1 MLLSELE
8 PGQNAI
14 VESVGGSGSIRRHL
28 LDMGLTPNALVTL
41 QKIAPMGDP
50 IQITVRGFE
59 LTLRLEEANNVCVTL
74 SDKPATLRK
83 NHHIHQDIAHPG
95 LGELSGAGDYRRHT
109 QRETAKTGP
118 LTFALVGNQNC
129 GKTTLFNQ
137 LTGANQHVGNF
148 PGVTVDRKD
157 GTIRSHSEATVTDLP
172 GVYSLSPYS
181 NEEIVTRDF
190 LLESKPDGIINIID
204 GTNIERNMYLTMQIM
219 ELGIPMV
226 LALNM
231 MDEVE
236 KNGGTI
242 RVNELEAELGIPVVP
257 ISAAKNQG
265 VDELVDHALHVAR
278 FYELPEQIDFCPSS
292 EEEHNPLGAAVHRCI
307 HATAHLIEPYAE
319 QASVPL
325 RFAATKMVEGDEL
338 IKEKLSLPESALSSI
353 DELTTSME
361 KDAGMDSEAALANMR
376 FSFLSDLCS
385 KTVVRPHE
393 SREHKRSVAVD
404 KLLTGRFTGIPCF
417 FAIMAFVFAMTF
429 GPIGGT
435 LSDLVSEGVDIAL
448 STLAAGLESWGLN
461 PVAESLLIDGV
472 GAGVGA
478 VIGFLPTI
486 VTLFFFL
493 SILEDSGYMARVA
506 FVMDRAMRKIGLSGR
521 SIVPLLMGFGCSVP
535 SIMATR
541 TLSSERDR
549 KMTTMLVP
557 FMSCSAKLP
566 IYALLIG
573 AFFPRPMQPVVM
585 IGMYAFGVLCGIA
598 FAALLKHL
606 RFRGEPVPFV
616 MELPNYRLPAAKSV
630 ARLVWDKAKGFIKKA
645 FTVVLAACVII
656 WFLQTFDA
664 HLNVVEDVDTS
675 LLACIGGFIAP
686 LFAPLGYGD
695 WRVSTA
701 LMTGFMAKESVVSTL
716 TQVMGE
722 GVDLTMLFTPV
733 TAMAFLAFVLLYTP
747 CVAAIATVRSEQG
760 GTRAAL
766 EMIVLQ
772 CSIAWIVSF
781 VVYAFGLIATGG
793 IGQLNP
799 IGFAAVA
806 IIAFGIF
813 VYLKIQN
820 KDIELAP
827 ACSSCK
833 GCDNTSCGCH

>member
-1 MLLSELE
+1 M
-8 PGQNAI
+8 
-14 VESVGGSGSIRRHL
+14 
-28 LDMGLTPNALVTL
+28 
-41 QKIAPMGDP
+41 
-50 IQITVRGFE
+50 
-59 LTLRLEEANNVCVTL
+59 
-74 SDKPATLRK
+74 
-83 NHHIHQDIAHPG
+83 
-95 LGELSGAGDYRRHT
+95 
-109 QRETAKTGP
+109 
-118 LTFALVGNQNC
+118 
-129 GKTTLFNQ
+129 
-137 LTGANQHVGNF
+137 
-148 PGVTVDRKD
+148 
-157 GTIRSHSEATVTDLP
+157 TDLP

-292 EEEHNPLGAAVHRCI
+292 EEEHNPLGAVHRCI

-338 IKEKLSLPESALSSI
+338 IKEKLGLPESALSSI
-353 DELTTSME
+353 DELITSME
-361 KDAGMDSEAALANMR
+361 QDAGMDSEAALTNMR

-435 LSDLVSEGVDIAL
+435 LSDLVSEGVDI
-448 STLAAGLESWGLN
+448 TLDAFATGLESWGLN

-472 GAGVGA
+472 GA
-478 VIGFLPTI
+478 VISFLPTI

-541 TLSSERDR
+541 TPSSERDR

-566 IYALLIG
+566 IYALLIS
-573 AFFPRPMQPVVM
+573 AFFPRPLQPVVM
-585 IGMYAFGVLCGIA
+585 IGMYAFGVVCGIS
-598 FAALLKHL
+598 FAAILKRL

-733 TAMAFLAFVLLYTP
+733 TALAFLTFVLLYTP

-772 CSIAWIVSF
+772 CGIAWIVSF
-781 VVYAFGLIATGG
+781 AVYAVGLLATGN
-793 IGQLNP
+793 ITQLSP
-799 IGFAAVA
+799 IGFAAAA
-806 IIAFGIF
+806 IIAIGIC
-813 VYLKIQN
+813 VHLKMQN
-820 KDIELAP
+820 NDIELAP
-827 ACSSCK
+827 ACSNCND
-833 GCDNTSCGCH
+833 CNNTSCGCR

>member
-14 VESVGGSGSIRRHL
+14 VESVGGSGSIR
-28 LDMGLTPNALVTL
+28 LTFARYGSHPQRSGNPT
-41 QKIAPMGDP
+41 KNRSMGDP

-59 LTLRLEEANNVCVTL
+59 LTLRLEGGQITYASPSRTSQQPSEM
-74 SDKPATLRK
+74 

-242 RVNELEAELGIPVVP
+242 RVNELEAELGIPGCSL
-257 ISAAKNQG
+257 SAAKNQG

-292 EEEHNPLGAAVHRCI
+292 EEEHNPLGAVHRCI

-493 SILEDSGYMARVA
+493 SIWRILATWHVSPLHYGPRYAEDRP
-506 FVMDRAMRKIGLSGR
+506 FWR
-521 SIVPLLMGFGCSVP
+521 SIVPLLMGW
-535 SIMATR
+535 MAR
-541 TLSSERDR
+541 
-549 KMTTMLVP
+549 
-557 FMSCSAKLP
+557 C
-566 IYALLIG
+566 
-573 AFFPRPMQPVVM
+573 PRSWPH
-585 IGMYAFGVLCGIA
+585 A
-598 FAALLKHL
+598 
-606 RFRGEPVPFV
+606 RFRANEI
-616 MELPNYRLPAAKSV
+616 AK
-630 ARLVWDKAKGFIKKA
+630 
-645 FTVVLAACVII
+645 
-656 WFLQTFDA
+656 
-664 HLNVVEDVDTS
+664 
-675 LLACIGGFIAP
+675 
-686 LFAPLGYGD
+686 
-695 WRVSTA
+695 
-701 LMTGFMAKESVVSTL
+701 
-716 TQVMGE
+716 
-722 GVDLTMLFTPV
+722 
-733 TAMAFLAFVLLYTP
+733 
-747 CVAAIATVRSEQG
+747 
-760 GTRAAL
+760 
-766 EMIVLQ
+766 
-772 CSIAWIVSF
+772 
-781 VVYAFGLIATGG
+781 
-793 IGQLNP
+793 
-799 IGFAAVA
+799 
-806 IIAFGIF
+806 
-813 VYLKIQN
+813 
-820 KDIELAP
+820 
-827 ACSSCK
+827 
-833 GCDNTSCGCH
+833 

>member
-1 MLLSELE
+1 M
-8 PGQNAI
+8 
-14 VESVGGSGSIRRHL
+14 
-28 LDMGLTPNALVTL
+28 
-41 QKIAPMGDP
+41 
-50 IQITVRGFE
+50 
-59 LTLRLEEANNVCVTL
+59 
-74 SDKPATLRK
+74 
-83 NHHIHQDIAHPG
+83 
-95 LGELSGAGDYRRHT
+95 
-109 QRETAKTGP
+109 
-118 LTFALVGNQNC
+118 GNQNC

-157 GTIRSHSEATVTDLP
+157 GAIRGHAEATVTDLP

-190 LLESKPDGIINIID
+190 LLDEKPDGIINIVD
-204 GTNIERNMYLTMQIM
+204 GTNIERNLYLTMQIM

-236 KNGGTI
+236 ANGGTV

-257 ISAAKNQG
+257 ISAAKNEG

-278 FYELPEQIDFCPSS
+278 FDEAPGRIDFCPASAQ
-292 EEEHNPLGAAVHRCI
+292 EHDPLGAVHRCI
-307 HATAHLIEPYAE
+307 HATAHIIEPYAE
-319 QASVPL
+319 QASVPA

-338 IKEKLSLPESALSSI
+338 IARKLDLPESAVSSVR
-353 DELTTSME
+353 ELTAAME
-361 KDAGMDSEAALANMR
+361 ADAGMDAEAALANMR
-376 FSFLSDLCS
+376 FAFLANLCDN
-385 KTVVRPHE
+385 TVVRPHE
-393 SREHKRSVAVD
+393 SREHKRSVSVD

-417 FAIMAFVFAMTF
+417 FAIMAAVFVLTF
-429 GPIGGT
+429 SVVGAA
-435 LSDLVSEGVDIAL
+435 LSDLVSTGVDAAL
-448 STLAAGLESWGLN
+448 EALAAGCEAWGLN
-461 PVAESLLIDGV
+461 PVAQSLLVDGI

-506 FVMDRAMRKIGLSGR
+506 FVMDRPMRKIGLSGR

-566 IYALLIG
+566 IYALLVG
-573 AFFPRPMQPVVM
+573 AFFPRALQPVVM
-585 IGMYAFGVLCGIA
+585 IGLYAFGVAVGIS
-598 FAALLKHL
+598 FAAVLKRA
-606 RFRGEPVPFV
+606 RFRGQPVPFV

-630 ARLVWDKAKGFIKKA
+630 ARLVWDKAKGFVKKA
-645 FTVVLAACVII
+645 FTVVLAACVVI

-664 HLNVVEDVDTS
+664 RLNVVDDVDAS
-675 LLACIGGFIAP
+675 LLAGIGGLIAP
-686 LFAPLGYGD
+686 LFAPLGFGD
-695 WRVSTA
+695 WRAATA

-733 TAMAFLAFVLLYTP
+733 TAMAFSGV
-747 CVAAIATVRSEQG
+747 
-760 GTRAAL
+760 RAAVHAVRGGHRHRAQRAGRRPRGARDGAFAVRYRL
-766 EMIVLQ
+766 GGLVCGVSGGFAGHGRDRGRVQPAGPGRGRGDRGGHRRVPEATAHRRRAEGGLQ
-772 CSIAWIVSF
+772 NLSRKLQELQRLLPLGQGSCSLLQPKYKNRPASSGDGAISH
-781 VVYAFGLIATGG
+781 TRQT
-793 IGQLNP
+793 QLNGKP
-799 IGFAAVA
+799 
-806 IIAFGIF
+806 
-813 VYLKIQN
+813 
-820 KDIELAP
+820 P
-827 ACSSCK
+827 AKQPSRRRARGRRS
-833 GCDNTSCGCH
+833 GR

>member
-278 FYELPEQIDFCPSS
+278 FLRTAGTNRLLPLKRGRAQPIRSS
-292 EEEHNPLGAAVHRCI
+292 
-307 HATAHLIEPYAE
+307 
-319 QASVPL
+319 
-325 RFAATKMVEGDEL
+325 
-338 IKEKLSLPESALSSI
+338 
-353 DELTTSME
+353 
-361 KDAGMDSEAALANMR
+361 
-376 FSFLSDLCS
+376 
-385 KTVVRPHE
+385 
-393 SREHKRSVAVD
+393 
-404 KLLTGRFTGIPCF
+404 
-417 FAIMAFVFAMTF
+417 
-429 GPIGGT
+429 
-435 LSDLVSEGVDIAL
+435 
-448 STLAAGLESWGLN
+448 
-461 PVAESLLIDGV
+461 
-472 GAGVGA
+472 
-478 VIGFLPTI
+478 
-486 VTLFFFL
+486 
-493 SILEDSGYMARVA
+493 
-506 FVMDRAMRKIGLSGR
+506 
-521 SIVPLLMGFGCSVP
+521 
-535 SIMATR
+535 
-541 TLSSERDR
+541 
-549 KMTTMLVP
+549 
-557 FMSCSAKLP
+557 
-566 IYALLIG
+566 
-573 AFFPRPMQPVVM
+573 
-585 IGMYAFGVLCGIA
+585 
-598 FAALLKHL
+598 
-606 RFRGEPVPFV
+606 
-616 MELPNYRLPAAKSV
+616 
-630 ARLVWDKAKGFIKKA
+630 
-645 FTVVLAACVII
+645 
-656 WFLQTFDA
+656 
-664 HLNVVEDVDTS
+664 TS
-675 LLACIGGFIAP
+675 LHP
-686 LFAPLGYGD
+686 
-695 WRVSTA
+695 R
-701 LMTGFMAKESVVSTL
+701 
-716 TQVMGE
+716 
-722 GVDLTMLFTPV
+722 
-733 TAMAFLAFVLLYTP
+733 
-747 CVAAIATVRSEQG
+747 
-760 GTRAAL
+760 
-766 EMIVLQ
+766 
-772 CSIAWIVSF
+772 
-781 VVYAFGLIATGG
+781 
-793 IGQLNP
+793 N
-799 IGFAAVA
+799 
-806 IIAFGIF
+806 
-813 VYLKIQN
+813 
-820 KDIELAP
+820 
-827 ACSSCK
+827 CSSHRALRRA
-833 GCDNTSCGCH
+833 GFRAPQIRRNQNGRRR

>member
-1 MLLSELE
+1 
-8 PGQNAI
+8 
-14 VESVGGSGSIRRHL
+14 
-28 LDMGLTPNALVTL
+28 
-41 QKIAPMGDP
+41 
-50 IQITVRGFE
+50 
-59 LTLRLEEANNVCVTL
+59 
-74 SDKPATLRK
+74 
-83 NHHIHQDIAHPG
+83 
-95 LGELSGAGDYRRHT
+95 
-109 QRETAKTGP
+109 
-118 LTFALVGNQNC
+118 
-129 GKTTLFNQ
+129 
-137 LTGANQHVGNF
+137 
-148 PGVTVDRKD
+148 
-157 GTIRSHSEATVTDLP
+157 
-172 GVYSLSPYS
+172 
-181 NEEIVTRDF
+181 
-190 LLESKPDGIINIID
+190 
-204 GTNIERNMYLTMQIM
+204 
-219 ELGIPMV
+219 
-226 LALNM
+226 

-292 EEEHNPLGAAVHRCI
+292 EEEHNPLGAVHRCI

-630 ARLVWDKAKGFIKKA
+630 TRLVWDKAKGFIKKA

-675 LLACIGGFIAP
+675 LLA
-686 LFAPLGYGD
+686 PLGYGD

-722 GVDLTMLFTPV
+722 GVELTMLFTPV

-766 EMIVLQ
+766 EMIALQ

-781 VVYAFGLIATGG
+781 VVYAFGLLATGG
-793 IGQLNP
+793 IGQLSP

>member
-292 EEEHNPLGAAVHRCI
+292 EEEHNPLGAVHRCI

-435 LSDLVSEGVDIAL
+435 LSDLVSEGVNIAL

-630 ARLVWDKAKGFIKKA
+630 TRLVWDKAKGFIKKA
-645 FTVVLAACVII
+645 FTVVLAACVQAMLHCSTII
-656 WFLQTFDA
+656 SSA
-664 HLNVVEDVDTS
+664 ARVPPCS
-675 LLACIGGFIAP
+675 L
-686 LFAPLGYGD
+686 
-695 WRVSTA
+695 RTV
-701 LMTGFMAKESVVSTL
+701 
-716 TQVMGE
+716 
-722 GVDLTMLFTPV
+722 
-733 TAMAFLAFVLLYTP
+733 AMA
-747 CVAAIATVRSEQG
+747 ATHGV
-760 GTRAAL
+760 
-766 EMIVLQ
+766 
-772 CSIAWIVSF
+772 
-781 VVYAFGLIATGG
+781 
-793 IGQLNP
+793 
-799 IGFAAVA
+799 
-806 IIAFGIF
+806 
-813 VYLKIQN
+813 
-820 KDIELAP
+820 
-827 ACSSCK
+827 
-833 GCDNTSCGCH
+833 

>member
-1 MLLSELE
+1 MQ
-8 PGQNAI
+8 QN
-14 VESVGGSGSIRRHL
+14 
-28 LDMGLTPNALVTL
+28 
-41 QKIAPMGDP
+41 
-50 IQITVRGFE
+50 
-59 LTLRLEEANNVCVTL
+59 
-74 SDKPATLRK
+74 
-83 NHHIHQDIAHPG
+83 
-95 LGELSGAGDYRRHT
+95 
-109 QRETAKTGP
+109 
-118 LTFALVGNQNC
+118 
-129 GKTTLFNQ
+129 
-137 LTGANQHVGNF
+137 
-148 PGVTVDRKD
+148 
-157 GTIRSHSEATVTDLP
+157 
-172 GVYSLSPYS
+172 
-181 NEEIVTRDF
+181 
-190 LLESKPDGIINIID
+190 
-204 GTNIERNMYLTMQIM
+204 
-219 ELGIPMV
+219 
-226 LALNM
+226 
-231 MDEVE
+231 
-236 KNGGTI
+236 
-242 RVNELEAELGIPVVP
+242 
-257 ISAAKNQG
+257 
-265 VDELVDHALHVAR
+265 
-278 FYELPEQIDFCPSS
+278 SS
-292 EEEHNPLGAAVHRCI
+292 
-307 HATAHLIEPYAE
+307 T
-319 QASVPL
+319 
-325 RFAATKMVEGDEL
+325 
-338 IKEKLSLPESALSSI
+338 
-353 DELTTSME
+353 
-361 KDAGMDSEAALANMR
+361 
-376 FSFLSDLCS
+376 
-385 KTVVRPHE
+385 PHE

-435 LSDLVSEGVDIAL
+435 LSDLVSAGVDVTLNAL
-448 STLAAGLESWGLN
+448 ATGLESWGLN

-557 FMSCSAKLP
+557 FMSCSAKLL

-585 IGMYAFGVLCGIA
+585 IGIYVFGVISGIS

-630 ARLVWDKAKGFIKKA
+630 AQLVWDKAKGFIKKA

-686 LFAPLGYGD
+686 LFAPLGYVD

-781 VVYAFGLIATGG
+781 AVYAVGLLATGS
-793 IGQLNP
+793 IAQLSL
-799 IGFAAVA
+799 IGFAAAA
-806 IIAFGIF
+806 IIAIGIC
-813 VYLKIQN
+813 VYLKMQN

-827 ACSSCK
+827 GCSNCMSC
-833 GCDNTSCGCH
+833 NNSSCGCH

>member
-292 EEEHNPLGAAVHRCI
+292 EEEHNPLGAVHRCI

-448 STLAAGLESWGLN
+448 ST
-461 PVAESLLIDGV
+461 LLIDGV

-701 LMTGFMAKESVVSTL
+701 LMTGFMAKESVASTL

-781 VVYAFGLIATGG
+781 VVYAFGLLATGG

>member
-95 LGELSGAGDYRRHT
+95 LGELSGAGDYR
-109 QRETAKTGP
+109 RETAKTGP

-292 EEEHNPLGAAVHRCI
+292 EEEHNPLGAVHRCI

-435 LSDLVSEGVDIAL
+435 LSDLVSEGVDITL

-686 LFAPLGYGD
+686 LFAPLGYED

-722 GVDLTMLFTPV
+722 EVDLTMLFTPV

-781 VVYAFGLIATGG
+781 VVYAFGLLATGG
-793 IGQLNP
+793 IGQLSP

>member
-292 EEEHNPLGAAVHRCI
+292 EEEHNPLGAVHRCI

-448 STLAAGLESWGLN
+448 STLAAALESWGLN

-606 RFRGEPVPFV
+606 RFRG
-616 MELPNYRLPAAKSV
+616 
-630 ARLVWDKAKGFIKKA
+630 
-645 FTVVLAACVII
+645 
-656 WFLQTFDA
+656 
-664 HLNVVEDVDTS
+664 
-675 LLACIGGFIAP
+675 
-686 LFAPLGYGD
+686 
-695 WRVSTA
+695 
-701 LMTGFMAKESVVSTL
+701 
-716 TQVMGE
+716 
-722 GVDLTMLFTPV
+722 
-733 TAMAFLAFVLLYTP
+733 
-747 CVAAIATVRSEQG
+747 
-760 GTRAAL
+760 
-766 EMIVLQ
+766 
-772 CSIAWIVSF
+772 
-781 VVYAFGLIATGG
+781 
-793 IGQLNP
+793 
-799 IGFAAVA
+799 
-806 IIAFGIF
+806 
-813 VYLKIQN
+813 
-820 KDIELAP
+820 
-827 ACSSCK
+827 
-833 GCDNTSCGCH
+833 

>member
-28 LDMGLTPNALVTL
+28 LDMGLTPNALVAL

-181 NEEIVTRDF
+181 NEEIVTSDF

-292 EEEHNPLGAAVHRCI
+292 EEEHNPLGAVHRCI

-353 DELTTSME
+353 DELTASME

-435 LSDLVSEGVDIAL
+435 LSDLVSEGVDITL

-630 ARLVWDKAKGFIKKA
+630 TRLVWDKAKGFIKKA

-781 VVYAFGLIATGG
+781 VVYAFGLLATGG

-827 ACSSCK
+827 ACSNC
-833 GCDNTSCGCH
+833 GDCDNTSCGCH

>member
-292 EEEHNPLGAAVHRCI
+292 EEEHNPLGAVHRCI

-338 IKEKLSLPESALSSI
+338 IKEKLSLPDSALSSI

-417 FAIMAFVFAMTF
+417 FTIMAFVFAMTF

-566 IYALLIG
+566 IYALL
-573 AFFPRPMQPVVM
+573 M
-585 IGMYAFGVLCGIA
+585 
-598 FAALLKHL
+598 
-606 RFRGEPVPFV
+606 
-616 MELPNYRLPAAKSV
+616 
-630 ARLVWDKAKGFIKKA
+630 
-645 FTVVLAACVII
+645 
-656 WFLQTFDA
+656 A
-664 HLNVVEDVDTS
+664 HS
-675 LLACIGGFIAP
+675 
-686 LFAPLGYGD
+686 
-695 WRVSTA
+695 S
-701 LMTGFMAKESVVSTL
+701 
-716 TQVMGE
+716 
-722 GVDLTMLFTPV
+722 
-733 TAMAFLAFVLLYTP
+733 
-747 CVAAIATVRSEQG
+747 
-760 GTRAAL
+760 
-766 EMIVLQ
+766 
-772 CSIAWIVSF
+772 
-781 VVYAFGLIATGG
+781 
-793 IGQLNP
+793 
-799 IGFAAVA
+799 
-806 IIAFGIF
+806 
-813 VYLKIQN
+813 
-820 KDIELAP
+820 LAP
-827 ACSSCK
+827 CSPWL
-833 GCDNTSCGCH
+833 

>member
-292 EEEHNPLGAAVHRCI
+292 EEEHNPLGAVHRCI

-521 SIVPLLMGFGCSVP
+521 SIVPLLMGFGWLG
-535 SIMATR
+535 ALDHGHTHAFERTR
-541 TLSSERDR
+541 SQNDNDAGALHELQR
-549 KMTTMLVP
+549 KT
-557 FMSCSAKLP
+557 A
-566 IYALLIG
+566 
-573 AFFPRPMQPVVM
+573 
-585 IGMYAFGVLCGIA
+585 
-598 FAALLKHL
+598 HL
-606 RFRGEPVPFV
+606 RFAYRRILPSPHAARGHDWHVRIRST
-616 MELPNYRLPAAKSV
+616 MRYCLCRPAK
-630 ARLVWDKAKGFIKKA
+630 
-645 FTVVLAACVII
+645 T
-656 WFLQTFDA
+656 
-664 HLNVVEDVDTS
+664 
-675 LLACIGGFIAP
+675 P
-686 LFAPLGYGD
+686 
-695 WRVSTA
+695 A
-701 LMTGFMAKESVVSTL
+701 L
-716 TQVMGE
+716 
-722 GVDLTMLFTPV
+722 
-733 TAMAFLAFVLLYTP
+733 
-747 CVAAIATVRSEQG
+747 
-760 GTRAAL
+760 
-766 EMIVLQ
+766 
-772 CSIAWIVSF
+772 
-781 VVYAFGLIATGG
+781 
-793 IGQLNP
+793 
-799 IGFAAVA
+799 
-806 IIAFGIF
+806 
-813 VYLKIQN
+813 
-820 KDIELAP
+820 
-827 ACSSCK
+827 
-833 GCDNTSCGCH
+833 

>member
-190 LLESKPDGIINIID
+190 LLESKPDGIID

-292 EEEHNPLGAAVHRCI
+292 EEEHNPLGAVHRCI

-781 VVYAFGLIATGG
+781 VVYAFGLLATGG
-793 IGQLNP
+793 IGQLSP

>member
-292 EEEHNPLGAAVHRCI
+292 EEEHNPLGAVHRCI

-435 LSDLVSEGVDIAL
+435 LSDLVSEGVDITL

-521 SIVPLLMGFGCSVP
+521 SIVPLLMGLSLIHISEP
-535 SIMATR
+535 TR
-541 TLSSERDR
+541 
-549 KMTTMLVP
+549 
-557 FMSCSAKLP
+557 
-566 IYALLIG
+566 
-573 AFFPRPMQPVVM
+573 
-585 IGMYAFGVLCGIA
+585 
-598 FAALLKHL
+598 
-606 RFRGEPVPFV
+606 
-616 MELPNYRLPAAKSV
+616 
-630 ARLVWDKAKGFIKKA
+630 
-645 FTVVLAACVII
+645 
-656 WFLQTFDA
+656 
-664 HLNVVEDVDTS
+664 
-675 LLACIGGFIAP
+675 
-686 LFAPLGYGD
+686 
-695 WRVSTA
+695 
-701 LMTGFMAKESVVSTL
+701 
-716 TQVMGE
+716 
-722 GVDLTMLFTPV
+722 
-733 TAMAFLAFVLLYTP
+733 
-747 CVAAIATVRSEQG
+747 RS
-760 GTRAAL
+760 
-766 EMIVLQ
+766 
-772 CSIAWIVSF
+772 
-781 VVYAFGLIATGG
+781 
-793 IGQLNP
+793 
-799 IGFAAVA
+799 
-806 IIAFGIF
+806 
-813 VYLKIQN
+813 
-820 KDIELAP
+820 
-827 ACSSCK
+827 
-833 GCDNTSCGCH
+833 

>member
-292 EEEHNPLGAAVHRCI
+292 EEEHNPLGAVHRCI

-448 STLAAGLESWGLN
+448 STLVAGLESWGLN

-506 FVMDRAMRKIGLSGR
+506 FVMDRAMRKIGLSG
-521 SIVPLLMGFGCSVP
+521 
-535 SIMATR
+535 
-541 TLSSERDR
+541 
-549 KMTTMLVP
+549 
-557 FMSCSAKLP
+557 
-566 IYALLIG
+566 
-573 AFFPRPMQPVVM
+573 
-585 IGMYAFGVLCGIA
+585 
-598 FAALLKHL
+598 
-606 RFRGEPVPFV
+606 
-616 MELPNYRLPAAKSV
+616 
-630 ARLVWDKAKGFIKKA
+630 
-645 FTVVLAACVII
+645 AACAAAPDTKKLKRII
-656 WFLQTFDA
+656 VRESKRKRYA
-664 HLNVVEDVDTS
+664 VHL
-675 LLACIGGFIAP
+675 
-686 LFAPLGYGD
+686 
-695 WRVSTA
+695 
-701 LMTGFMAKESVVSTL
+701 
-716 TQVMGE
+716 
-722 GVDLTMLFTPV
+722 
-733 TAMAFLAFVLLYTP
+733 
-747 CVAAIATVRSEQG
+747 
-760 GTRAAL
+760 
-766 EMIVLQ
+766 
-772 CSIAWIVSF
+772 
-781 VVYAFGLIATGG
+781 
-793 IGQLNP
+793 
-799 IGFAAVA
+799 
-806 IIAFGIF
+806 
-813 VYLKIQN
+813 
-820 KDIELAP
+820 
-827 ACSSCK
+827 
-833 GCDNTSCGCH
+833 

>member
-292 EEEHNPLGAAVHRCI
+292 EEEHNPLGAVHRCI

-573 AFFPRPMQPVVM
+573 AFFPRPMQPW
-585 IGMYAFGVLCGIA
+585 
-598 FAALLKHL
+598 
-606 RFRGEPVPFV
+606 
-616 MELPNYRLPAAKSV
+616 S
-630 ARLVWDKAKGFIKKA
+630 
-645 FTVVLAACVII
+645 
-656 WFLQTFDA
+656 
-664 HLNVVEDVDTS
+664 
-675 LLACIGGFIAP
+675 
-686 LFAPLGYGD
+686 
-695 WRVSTA
+695 
-701 LMTGFMAKESVVSTL
+701 
-716 TQVMGE
+716 
-722 GVDLTMLFTPV
+722 
-733 TAMAFLAFVLLYTP
+733 
-747 CVAAIATVRSEQG
+747 
-760 GTRAAL
+760 
-766 EMIVLQ
+766 
-772 CSIAWIVSF
+772 
-781 VVYAFGLIATGG
+781 
-793 IGQLNP
+793 
-799 IGFAAVA
+799 
-806 IIAFGIF
+806 
-813 VYLKIQN
+813 
-820 KDIELAP
+820 
-827 ACSSCK
+827 
-833 GCDNTSCGCH
+833 

>member
-292 EEEHNPLGAAVHRCI
+292 EEEHNPLGAVHRCI

-598 FAALLKHL
+598 FA
-606 RFRGEPVPFV
+606 
-616 MELPNYRLPAAKSV
+616 
-630 ARLVWDKAKGFIKKA
+630 
-645 FTVVLAACVII
+645 
-656 WFLQTFDA
+656 
-664 HLNVVEDVDTS
+664 
-675 LLACIGGFIAP
+675 
-686 LFAPLGYGD
+686 
-695 WRVSTA
+695 
-701 LMTGFMAKESVVSTL
+701 
-716 TQVMGE
+716 
-722 GVDLTMLFTPV
+722 
-733 TAMAFLAFVLLYTP
+733 P
-747 CVAAIATVRSEQG
+747 C
-760 GTRAAL
+760 
-766 EMIVLQ
+766 
-772 CSIAWIVSF
+772 
-781 VVYAFGLIATGG
+781 
-793 IGQLNP
+793 
-799 IGFAAVA
+799 
-806 IIAFGIF
+806 
-813 VYLKIQN
+813 
-820 KDIELAP
+820 
-827 ACSSCK
+827 
-833 GCDNTSCGCH
+833 

>member
-118 LTFALVGNQNC
+118 LTFALAGNQNC

-292 EEEHNPLGAAVHRCI
+292 EEEHNPLGAVHRCI

-478 VIGFLPTI
+478 VIGFC
-486 VTLFFFL
+486 
-493 SILEDSGYMARVA
+493 
-506 FVMDRAMRKIGLSGR
+506 
-521 SIVPLLMGFGCSVP
+521 PLLLPCSFSSP
-535 SIMATR
+535 FWRILATWHV
-541 TLSSERDR
+541 S
-549 KMTTMLVP
+549 P
-557 FMSCSAKLP
+557 
-566 IYALLIG
+566 LL
-573 AFFPRPMQPVVM
+573 
-585 IGMYAFGVLCGIA
+585 
-598 FAALLKHL
+598 
-606 RFRGEPVPFV
+606 
-616 MELPNYRLPAAKSV
+616 
-630 ARLVWDKAKGFIKKA
+630 W
-645 FTVVLAACVII
+645 
-656 WFLQTFDA
+656 
-664 HLNVVEDVDTS
+664 
-675 LLACIGGFIAP
+675 
-686 LFAPLGYGD
+686 
-695 WRVSTA
+695 TA
-701 LMTGFMAKESVVSTL
+701 LCERS
-716 TQVMGE
+716 
-722 GVDLTMLFTPV
+722 
-733 TAMAFLAFVLLYTP
+733 AFLAEASFRFLWDLDARCP
-747 CVAAIATVRSEQG
+747 RSWPHARFRANEIA
-760 GTRAAL
+760 
-766 EMIVLQ
+766 
-772 CSIAWIVSF
+772 
-781 VVYAFGLIATGG
+781 
-793 IGQLNP
+793 
-799 IGFAAVA
+799 
-806 IIAFGIF
+806 
-813 VYLKIQN
+813 K
-820 KDIELAP
+820 
-827 ACSSCK
+827 
-833 GCDNTSCGCH
+833 

>member
-1 MLLSELE
+1 
-8 PGQNAI
+8 
-14 VESVGGSGSIRRHL
+14 
-28 LDMGLTPNALVTL
+28 
-41 QKIAPMGDP
+41 
-50 IQITVRGFE
+50 
-59 LTLRLEEANNVCVTL
+59 
-74 SDKPATLRK
+74 
-83 NHHIHQDIAHPG
+83 
-95 LGELSGAGDYRRHT
+95 
-109 QRETAKTGP
+109 
-118 LTFALVGNQNC
+118 
-129 GKTTLFNQ
+129 
-137 LTGANQHVGNF
+137 
-148 PGVTVDRKD
+148 
-157 GTIRSHSEATVTDLP
+157 
-172 GVYSLSPYS
+172 
-181 NEEIVTRDF
+181 
-190 LLESKPDGIINIID
+190 
-204 GTNIERNMYLTMQIM
+204 
-219 ELGIPMV
+219 
-226 LALNM
+226 
-231 MDEVE
+231 
-236 KNGGTI
+236 
-242 RVNELEAELGIPVVP
+242 
-257 ISAAKNQG
+257 
-265 VDELVDHALHVAR
+265 
-278 FYELPEQIDFCPSS
+278 
-292 EEEHNPLGAAVHRCI
+292 
-307 HATAHLIEPYAE
+307 
-319 QASVPL
+319 
-325 RFAATKMVEGDEL
+325 
-338 IKEKLSLPESALSSI
+338 
-353 DELTTSME
+353 
-361 KDAGMDSEAALANMR
+361 
-376 FSFLSDLCS
+376 
-385 KTVVRPHE
+385 
-393 SREHKRSVAVD
+393 
-404 KLLTGRFTGIPCF
+404 
-417 FAIMAFVFAMTF
+417 
-429 GPIGGT
+429 
-435 LSDLVSEGVDIAL
+435 
-448 STLAAGLESWGLN
+448 
-461 PVAESLLIDGV
+461 
-472 GAGVGA
+472 
-478 VIGFLPTI
+478 
-486 VTLFFFL
+486 
-493 SILEDSGYMARVA
+493 
-506 FVMDRAMRKIGLSGR
+506 
-521 SIVPLLMGFGCSVP
+521 
-535 SIMATR
+535 
-541 TLSSERDR
+541 
-549 KMTTMLVP
+549 MLVP

-664 HLNVVEDVDTS
+664 HLNVVEEVDTS

-781 VVYAFGLIATGG
+781 VVYAFGLLATGG
-793 IGQLNP
+793 IGQLSP

-827 ACSSCK
+827 SCSSCK
-833 GCDNTSCGCH
+833 GCDNNSCGCH